1 MHVSWHFIERGKS
14 ELDRAQK
21 TPPRIRNVQVVFSLE
36 VTEKD
41 WVCHREGTFPTV
53 QILLVEV
60 YQG

>member
-36 VTEKD
+36 VTKKD
-41 WVCHREGTFPTV
+41 
-53 QILLVEV
+53 
-60 YQG
+60 